1 MRQRLQL
8 IGGVERHQH
17 FYLRP
22 EHKCYFWGE
31 YTPWEFTKGMKWD
44 FSETNRLVA
53 DFKAPPSGPGS
64 EDWKRKVEAIERIST
79 AFAGFW
85 KWSALASQAVLVP
98 MPPSRAFTDPQYDDR
113 ITRML
118 LRLRDLTKVD
128 LDVRELIVSDGSLP
142 TSHTAERRPKL
153 EQLLESLSIPVV
165 PTISPKYIYL
175 FDDVLT
181 TGAHFVACSTLLKQS
196 FPEAAVI
203 GNFVARCARPDPLG
217 PVTRTDRAIAIGDRR

>member
-31 YTPWEFTKGMKWD
+31 YTPWEFTKGLTWN

-53 DFKAPPSGPGS
+53 DFKAPAFKQQDP
-64 EDWKRKVEAIERIST
+64 DWQRKRDAIERIST

-85 KWSALASQAVLVP
+85 KWSALAHQCMLVP
-98 MPPSRAFTDPQYDDR
+98 VPPSRARPDPLFDDR
-113 ITRML
+113 MTQVL
-118 LRLRDLTKVD
+118 LKIGASTGVA
-128 LDVRELIVSDGSLP
+128 LDVREAIVSAGSAP
-142 TSHTAERRPKL
+142 TSHATKKRPKIDEL
-153 EQLLESLSIPVV
+153 IKTLSLSSVPVN
-165 PTISPKYIYL
+165 PPKYIYL

-181 TGAHFVACSTLLKQS
+181 TGAHFVACSILLKKA
-196 FPEAAVI
+196 FPDAAIV
-203 GNFVARCARPDPLG
+203 GNFVARCARPAPG
-217 PVTRTDRAIAIGDRR
+217 SA